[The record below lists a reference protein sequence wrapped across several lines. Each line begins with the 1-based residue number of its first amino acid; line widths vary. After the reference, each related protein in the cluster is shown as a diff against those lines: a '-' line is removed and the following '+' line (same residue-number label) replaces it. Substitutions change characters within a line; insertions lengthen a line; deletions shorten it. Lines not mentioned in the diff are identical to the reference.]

1 MRGTHDS
8 STDTDDPV
16 ALECPNVLILE
27 KVENRS
33 SWRKLSNHVKR
44 HTSSLGLWFKEVCA
58 TRATVLA
65 SNEVNL
71 LRYFT

>member
-8 STDTDDPV
+8 FTDTDDPV

-44 HTSSLGLWFKEVCA
+44 HTIVA
-58 TRATVLA
+58 QV
-65 SNEVNL
+65 
-71 LRYFT
+71 